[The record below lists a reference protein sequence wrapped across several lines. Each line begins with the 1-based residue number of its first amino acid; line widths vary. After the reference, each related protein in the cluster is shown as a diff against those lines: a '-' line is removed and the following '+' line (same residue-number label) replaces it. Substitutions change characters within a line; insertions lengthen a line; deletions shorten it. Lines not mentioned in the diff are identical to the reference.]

1 MKAGNMMGCNAIR
14 KQIDE
19 ADRPDNFSFEVSGH
33 VASCEGCRGFADE
46 RSRLRE
52 LISSE
57 ARVQAPAH
65 FDAAL
70 RARLESAKSRPAFS
84 WLAPAALLRLS
95 AAGAAAVIVIFV
107 AQYALVENPT
117 PSDQAR
123 IDESASPGSTQP
135 PEAIAP
141 QPPFK
146 DDEVAVVPPTTDGI
160 TRVHS
165 RTNKRS
171 SSRIDPGLA
180 ALDPHMVIVR
190 GERGDR
196 EVPIFTVSVGAQPHL
211 YGTSSAPVARLAK
224 ASF

>member
-19 ADRPDNFSFEVSGH
+19 ADRPDAFSFEVSGH

-46 RSRLRE
+46 RARLRAM
-52 LISSE
+52 ISSE

-70 RARLESAKSRPAFS
+70 QARLAEIRSRRAFS
-84 WLAPAALLRLS
+84 WLAPAALMRMS
-95 AAGAAAVIVIFV
+95 AAAAAAVIVVFV
-107 AQYALVENPT
+107 AQYALVPGNPT
-117 PSDQAR
+117 PSNNPPNDDHATVNPVGPETPVKPTPS
-123 IDESASPGSTQP
+123 DEGQ
-135 PEAIAP
+135 
-141 QPPFK
+141 
-146 DDEVAVVPPTTDGI
+146 VAAAPPTIDVI
-160 TRVHS
+160 NRPPS
-165 RTNKRS
+165 RTNRRP
-171 SSRIDPGLA
+171 SSRIDDLA
-180 ALDPHMVIVR
+180 ALDPHLVIVR